1 MIVIHKSEYNPRID
15 FIVCKQLLC
24 NLPYEY
30 SEPKL
35 RECFG
40 NEAGELAYEKD
51 IIALKNFFKTT
62 DITKATKT
70 EVEVLYG
77 ICTHE
82 SIKYDGEI
90 GKVDCMDDLERLAET
105 VGEYEYN
112 RVTLFQILMLF
123 GYCRTRG
130 VPIMPYH
137 GICAKIYN
145 FLISGDCETAEKGWA
160 ELKYRKSKYSVKHP
174 IEQNAFCIK
183 QIKEYSAEFLK
194 ITGVEKLG
202 VYGSLAQGTD
212 TEYSDAD
219 ILVVIKDGLDVT
231 AVKQQAHKFWA
242 DKLPFHYD
250 ICVTTEDGMKN
261 LPIGIRSS
269 VKFLGGECDGKKL

>member
-1 MIVIHKSEYNPRID
+1 M
-15 FIVCKQLLC
+15 
-24 NLPYEY
+24 
-30 SEPKL
+30 
-35 RECFG
+35 
-40 NEAGELAYEKD
+40 
-51 IIALKNFFKTT
+51 
-62 DITKATKT
+62 
-70 EVEVLYG
+70 
-77 ICTHE
+77 
-82 SIKYDGEI
+82 
-90 GKVDCMDDLERLAET
+90 
-105 VGEYEYN
+105 
-112 RVTLFQILMLF
+112 
-123 GYCRTRG
+123 
-130 VPIMPYH
+130 
-137 GICAKIYN
+137 
-145 FLISGDCETAEKGWA
+145 
-160 ELKYRKSKYSVKHP
+160 
-174 IEQNAFCIK
+174 FCIK

-231 AVKQQAHKFWA
+231 VVKQQAHKFWV